1 MPPRS
6 LIHAV
11 QDHYLSSIRSVETAS
26 RWKILVTD
34 SFSHTL
40 LFSVLKTDQILQ
52 ENVTSIENIEH
63 KRAPQP
69 SFEAAYILCPTS
81 KNYDGVADDFVIELV
96 YEHELPI
103 FGSRTTRFNATG
115 VSSALSSIKAAGEL
129 KSVDT
134 HLNLS
139 TRGASYGLPDRS
151 TFAFALLQFFPV
163 PGRNSE
169 VSRPC
174 RTPRGITRDTF
185 AQGMPRVVGRAPYG
199 ARKHRRPR
207 QTVDGSTVG
216 KPISVLFVKLKLCRF
231 PDVNSPKT
239 PLTSPNLPKVKG
251 DAKAGTQSP
260 TKGEGNSTGS
270 STSGKKG
277 SSGR

>member
-1 MPPRS
+1 
-6 LIHAV
+6 
-11 QDHYLSSIRSVETAS
+11 
-26 RWKILVTD
+26 
-34 SFSHTL
+34 
-40 LFSVLKTDQILQ
+40 FSVLKTDQILQ

-81 KNYDGVADDFVIELV
+81 KNVEAIIKARSWTPIYDGVADDFVIELV

-270 STSGKKG
+270 STSGKKS